1 MLYISQHFS
10 LPQFFIF
17 ISDKIYIYIYRRSQT
32 RKARIFGTRVE
43 RILRLCARVARSMNN
58 ARRRKWEGRRR
69 IRFGEATNKWTRI
82 CLGVGVKMGGSSL
95 RRIGE
100 FVPIGGDFIKETAV
114 TEDIVEQVLC
124 AGWVA
129 RVVHTP
135 GPSRSHWLIRYA
147 TSIALKNPPFIRQT
161 PIESVME
168 RELDARVL
176 PFTVTERIFS
186 YFSRISPF
194 FWLFLSSKNSKLN
207 SNLVAMELSI
217 TWFWNASFITFCG
230 TFRNFSFFFSRIK
243 RECIAKLSIIWIL
256 NLTNVIAFS

>member
-10 LPQFFIF
+10 VPQFFIF
-17 ISDKIYIYIYRRSQT
+17 ISDKTYIYIYIDVLKHERQAYLEHEWNECYVYALESRDRWIRR
-32 RKARIFGTRVE
+32 GGGGG
-43 RILRLCARVARSMNN
+43 
-58 ARRRKWEGRRR
+58 GRRR

-168 RELDARVL
+168 RELDARIL

-194 FWLFLSSKNSKLN
+194 FWLFLSSKNSKLKTRTPLRN
-207 SNLVAMELSI
+207 YRLRGFETRVLLFSVELLEIFPGSNV
-217 TWFWNASFITFCG
+217 NV
-230 TFRNFSFFFSRIK
+230 
-243 RECIAKLSIIWIL
+243 SIIWIL